1 MPDTRF
7 GHRPP
12 APRPAHNDGMTVP
25 LKFSGASK
33 NLTFDELEKFVHA
46 ARRAGVV
53 GKQPVTAVV
62 STTGKLKQLQVL
74 LDEE

>member
-1 MPDTRF
+1 
-7 GHRPP
+7 
-12 APRPAHNDGMTVP
+12 MTVP

-33 NLTFDELEKFVHA
+33 NLTFDELEKFVQA
-46 ARRAGVV
+46 ARRAGAG

-62 STTGKLKQLQVL
+62 STTGKLKQLQVF

>member
-1 MPDTRF
+1 MPDTRL
-7 GHRPP
+7 GHRLP
-12 APRPAHNDGMTVP
+12 ATDPAHNDGMTVP

-33 NLTFDELEKFVHA
+33 NLTFDELEKFVQA
-46 ARRAGVV
+46 ARRAGAG

-62 STTGKLKQLQVL
+62 STTGKLKQLQVF